1 MRARGEGDDITKRN
15 IFDTAIKLFAEKG
28 YSETSVE
35 EITAVTGIAKGTL
48 YYHFAK
54 KEDIFNFLI
63 EEGMKLLKNSIE
75 IKTAK
80 EDNAI
85 DKLRAIILIQIK
97 TTVRYEE
104 LITLVLSQMW
114 GKKERNLM
122 CQKYVFEY
130 IGIIEKVLIEGMK
143 KGEIRDLDHETV
155 ATSIFGIICSSL
167 TYKMRV
173 GNEIKVEETCD
184 KFFDSILKGIKK

>member
-1 MRARGEGDDITKRN
+1 MNKTKRK

-75 IKTAK
+75 IKNANK
-80 EDNAI
+80 DNAV

-97 TTVRYEE
+97 ITVRYEE

-114 GKKERNLM
+114 GKKERNIM

-130 IGIIEKVLIEGMK
+130 INIIEKVLIEGMK
-143 KGEIRDLDHETV
+143 KGEIRELDHETV

-167 TYKMRV
+167 TYKIRA
-173 GNEIKVEETCD
+173 GKEIKIEETCD
-184 KFFDSILKGIKK
+184 KFFDSILTGIKKDD

>member
-1 MRARGEGDDITKRN
+1 MNKTKRR

-54 KEDIFNFLI
+54 KEDIFYFLVD
-63 EEGMKLLKNSIE
+63 EGMNLLKNSIE
-75 IKTAK
+75 IKTSK

-97 TTVRYEE
+97 ITVKYEE
-104 LITLVLSQMW
+104 LITLILSQMW
-114 GKKERNLM
+114 GKK
-122 CQKYVFEY
+122 K
-130 IGIIEKVLIEGMK
+130 
-143 KGEIRDLDHETV
+143 ET
-155 ATSIFGIICSSL
+155 
-167 TYKMRV
+167 
-173 GNEIKVEETCD
+173 
-184 KFFDSILKGIKK
+184 

>member
-1 MRARGEGDDITKRN
+1 MNKTKRK

-54 KEDIFNFLI
+54 KEDIFYFLVD
-63 EEGMKLLKNSIE
+63 EGMKLIKNSIE
-75 IKTAK
+75 IKTSK
-80 EDNAI
+80 QNNSL

-97 TTVRYEE
+97 TTVKYEE
-104 LITLVLSQMW
+104 LITLILSQMW
-114 GKKERNLM
+114 GKKERNIK
-122 CQKYVFEY
+122 CQQTVFEY
-130 IGIIEKVLIEGMK
+130 IGIIENVLIEGMK
-143 KGEIRDLDHETV
+143 NGEIRQLDHETV

-167 TYKMRV
+167 TYKMRA
-173 GNEIKVEETCD
+173 GKEIPIEETCD
-184 KFFDSILKGIKK
+184 KFFDSILKGIKKD

>member
-1 MRARGEGDDITKRN
+1 MNKTKRK

-63 EEGMKLLKNSIE
+63 DEGMKLLKNSIE
-75 IKTAK
+75 IKTSK
-80 EDNAI
+80 KNNAI
-85 DKLRAIILIQIK
+85 DKLRAIVLIQIK
-97 TTVRYEE
+97 TTVKYEE

-114 GKKERNLM
+114 GKKERNIK
-122 CQKYVFEY
+122 CQKCVFEY
-130 IGIIEKVLIEGMK
+130 ISIIEKVLKEGIK
-143 KGEIRDLDHETV
+143 NGEIRELDPETV
-155 ATSIFGIICSSL
+155 ATSIFGVICSSL

-173 GNEIKVEETCD
+173 GKEIEIDETCD
-184 KFFDSILKGIKK
+184 KFFDTILSGIKKN